1 MPQSVWKLLLENL
14 CSKLP
19 VVSLYAQFTT
29 ESHNSWSSHHFLVC
43 LLLAS
48 ICKLPLVLGLL
59 MDSFVL
65 LYVSV
70 TFILKVLKGSIQDS
84 GSALFDS
91 LGARHVLTQVVQH
104 CQ

>member
-1 MPQSVWKLLLENL
+1 
-14 CSKLP
+14 
-19 VVSLYAQFTT
+19 
-29 ESHNSWSSHHFLVC
+29 
-43 LLLAS
+43 
-48 ICKLPLVLGLL
+48 